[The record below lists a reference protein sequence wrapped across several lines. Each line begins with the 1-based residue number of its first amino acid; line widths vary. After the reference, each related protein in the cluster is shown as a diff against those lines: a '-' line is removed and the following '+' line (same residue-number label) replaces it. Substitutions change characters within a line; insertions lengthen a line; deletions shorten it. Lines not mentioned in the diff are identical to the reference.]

1 VVVRGRVYDVTSWRD
16 FSARGN
22 FLGSAAH
29 ALRRVPTH
37 PGGPLIYVAAGK
49 DCTHLFDSYHP
60 LRVRRG
66 ERRGATEGMCSHHTV
81 SRRSELLPKYH
92 VGDLQLARD
101 DPLVVASFE
110 QDLGEGQFY
119 AVLKR
124 RVSAYFR
131 DHKVS
136 ARSRLQALQALF

>member
-1 VVVRGRVYDVTSWRD
+1 
-16 FSARGN
+16 
-22 FLGSAAH
+22 
-29 ALRRVPTH
+29 
-37 PGGPLIYVAAGK
+37 
-49 DCTHLFDSYHP
+49 
-60 LRVRRG
+60 
-66 ERRGATEGMCSHHTV
+66 MCSHHTV
-81 SRRSELLPKYH
+81 SRPSELLPKYH

-119 AVLKR
+119 AVLKK

-136 ARSRLQALQALF
+136 ARCRRQAPQNRCLRVRGWASSWTHGRIRRCTSRLLSFFCCSPSLGTLHSSFSRAGRYVLEQ